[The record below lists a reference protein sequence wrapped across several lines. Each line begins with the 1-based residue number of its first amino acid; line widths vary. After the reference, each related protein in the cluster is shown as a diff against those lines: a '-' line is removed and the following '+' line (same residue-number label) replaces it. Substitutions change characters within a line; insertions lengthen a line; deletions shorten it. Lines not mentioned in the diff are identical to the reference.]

1 MKHDRIKPKKTPLD
15 FVILDINELVFK
27 FPWILFPGWDRKEKI
42 VTFSPLLKKP
52 KWFLTLETKKLRF
65 FHLCPHQMWSTFL
78 LGHICPRLVR
88 ALKMCLQCPEPE
100 VSKQSQTKMPPPP
113 CFPDG
118 VRVENPFYI
127 AVLWIFG

>member
-1 MKHDRIKPKKTPLD
+1 M
-15 FVILDINELVFK
+15 ILDLRDKKITIFFIYVINIINIIKCGL
-27 FPWILFPGWDRKEKI
+27 LF
-42 VTFSPLLKKP
+42 F
-52 KWFLTLETKKLRF
+52 
-65 FHLCPHQMWSTFL
+65 
-78 LGHICPRLVR
+78 CPRLVR

-127 AVLWIFG
+127 TVL